1 MNTDRPWWFSG
12 DEPESSTHA
21 SEHSGPERSEEADA
35 ASAGK
40 STDSESTDTE
50 QPDRGDPGIAE
61 VIAGVGTLVSW
72 ARERVIDPHLQHE
85 DPAAHP
91 DCVICRGMAAVSRL
105 SDFAPIDI
113 EIADEAAD
121 TADND
126 ITWLPLTRRGSRQG
140 KAKA

>member
-1 MNTDRPWWFSG
+1 MSTDKPWWFSG
-12 DEPESSTHA
+12 DEPAATEPEANAAA
-21 SEHSGPERSEEADA
+21 SESADTESADTEPADAEQPERS
-35 ASAGK
+35 G
-40 STDSESTDTE
+40 
-50 QPDRGDPGIAE
+50 PGIAE

-91 DCVICRGMAAVSRL
+91 DCVICRGMTAVSRL
-105 SDFAPIDI
+105 SDIAPIDI
-113 EIADEAAD
+113 EFADAAD
-121 TADND
+121 GADDND